1 MTTKAE
7 TQKLFSASFRER
19 GKEKDGSEGHQTHH
33 FYDPSLVFY
42 FFLDFFLSD
51 PWTMGFSKK
60 TNRKFFYNKK
70 TRLSTFDLPVDSIAP
85 FQ

>member
-1 MTTKAE
+1 M
-7 TQKLFSASFRER
+7 
-19 GKEKDGSEGHQTHH
+19 GVEGVRPITSMIHH
-33 FYDPSLVFY
+33 LCFIS